1 MSPSAFATLWINQ
14 VYGETSSTQ
23 KQTTVDDSNFELLK
37 QAEERLLMLRNYIT
51 ALQVMVAEQNET
63 IEIPPAQFYHLL
75 QNVMDNT
82 EHILH
87 CLNKAKNL

>member
-1 MSPSAFATLWINQ
+1 MSPSTFATLWINQ

-23 KQTTVDDSNFELLK
+23 EQTAVDGNFELLK

-51 ALQVMVAEQNET
+51 ALQAMVAEHNET